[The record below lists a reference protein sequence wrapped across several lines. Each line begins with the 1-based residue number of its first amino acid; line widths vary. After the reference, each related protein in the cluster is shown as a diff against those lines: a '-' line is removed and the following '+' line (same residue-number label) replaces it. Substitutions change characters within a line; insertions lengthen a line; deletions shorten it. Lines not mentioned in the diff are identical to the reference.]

1 MPEFPKEKNLIQS
14 LKEGASFEELVSL
27 YQQKVINICYRFSG
41 NNEDAEDTA
50 QEVFIE
56 IFRSIK
62 NFREDS
68 QLSTW
73 IYRIATT
80 KSLDALRKKNAKKNS
95 GLFSF
100 FNKEEADDEID
111 LVPSD
116 SNPHKELED
125 NDRRKILQR
134 ALNTLPDNQQIAITL
149 NKMEGMTNKEVAEI
163 MKVSVQSVDT
173 LVFRAKKNLQ
183 KKLEKQFRILNSEF

>member
-1 MPEFPKEKNLIQS
+1 MPDIPTEKKLISS
-14 LKEGASFEELVSL
+14 LKVGASFEELVSI
-27 YQQKVINICYRFSG
+27 YQQKIVNICFRFLG

-73 IYRIATT
+73 IYRISTA
-80 KSLDALRKKNAKKNS
+80 KSIDALRRKNAKKNFS
-95 GLFSF
+95 LFSF
-100 FNKEEADDEID
+100 FESDEGDFVSSEI
-111 LVPSD
+111 
-116 SNPHKELED
+116 NPHEEIEESE
-125 NDRRKILQR
+125 RRKILHK

-163 MKVSVQSVDT
+163 MKITVQSVDT
-173 LVFRAKKNLQ
+173 LIFRAKKNLQ
-183 KKLEKQFRILNSEF
+183 KKLEKIHKKIGYDF